1 MNFLIKNLFILYFNF
16 YEYLNLNKKNKIKLK
31 MSCQSNWFLTL
42 TIINIA
48 SIIVHL
54 FTLFNRT
61 ALMSYSSLILL
72 IIACFY
78 WCYMYFLEKV
88 NSGESTEGQGLITQK
103 NTNFMADNIFRYLFV
118 IVIGNSIYCYV
129 FRIIYVKNRIIYF
142 DDLLKLIF
150 NWYSYTILP
159 IACIIDFCG
168 RKRNRTPNPK
178 YDLIITLIVIAL
190 ISIIDCRFTSIESL
204 SHNDVFLLSIILN
217 TLFMGLAYLLYDYLL
232 FKMNGGNSYTLC
244 PQETEA

>member
-1 MNFLIKNLFILYFNF
+1 
-16 YEYLNLNKKNKIKLK
+16 

-42 TIINIA
+42 TIINIV
-48 SIIVHL
+48 SIAVHL
-54 FTLFNRT
+54 FALFNRFT
-61 ALMSYSSLILL
+61 AISYSSLILL
-72 IIACFY
+72 TIACFY

-88 NSGESTEGQGLITQK
+88 NSGESTEGQGLITQR

-129 FRIIYVKNRIIYF
+129 FRIIYRSNIIYVR
-142 DDLLKLIF
+142 DLFNIIF

-178 YDLIITLIVIAL
+178 YDLIITLIVIAILSFIDSKLTL
-190 ISIIDCRFTSIESL
+190 IMSL
-204 SHNDVFLLSIILN
+204 TQFDIFLRSIILN
-217 TLFMGLAYLLYDYLL
+217 TLFMGLTYLLYDYLL

-244 PQETEA
+244 PQETQA

>member
-1 MNFLIKNLFILYFNF
+1 
-16 YEYLNLNKKNKIKLK
+16 

-42 TIINIA
+42 TIINIV
-48 SIIVHL
+48 SIAVHL
-54 FTLFNRT
+54 FALFNRFT
-61 ALMSYSSLILL
+61 AISYSSLILL
-72 IIACFY
+72 TIACFY

-88 NSGESTEGQGLITQK
+88 NSGESTEGQGLITQR

-129 FRIIYVKNRIIYF
+129 FRIIYRSNIIYVR
-142 DDLLKLIF
+142 DLFNIIF

-178 YDLIITLIVIAL
+178 YDLIITLIVIAILSFIDSKFTL
-190 ISIIDCRFTSIESL
+190 IL
-204 SHNDVFLLSIILN
+204 SPTQFDIFLLSIILN
-217 TLFMGLAYLLYDYLL
+217 TLFMGLTYLLYDYLL

>member
-1 MNFLIKNLFILYFNF
+1 
-16 YEYLNLNKKNKIKLK
+16 

-42 TIINIA
+42 TIINIV
-48 SIIVHL
+48 SIAVHL
-54 FTLFNRT
+54 FALFNRFT
-61 ALMSYSSLILL
+61 AISYSSLILL
-72 IIACFY
+72 TIACFY

-88 NSGESTEGQGLITQK
+88 NSGESTEGQGLITQR

-129 FRIIYVKNRIIYF
+129 FRIIYRNDIIYVR
-142 DDLLKLIF
+142 DLFNIIF

-178 YDLIITLIVIAL
+178 YDLIITLIVIAILSFIDSKFTL
-190 ISIIDCRFTSIESL
+190 IL
-204 SHNDVFLLSIILN
+204 SPTQFDIFLLSIILN
-217 TLFMGLAYLLYDYLL
+217 TLFMGLTYLLYDYLL

>member
-1 MNFLIKNLFILYFNF
+1 
-16 YEYLNLNKKNKIKLK
+16 

-42 TIINIA
+42 TIINIV
-48 SIIVHL
+48 SIAVHL
-54 FTLFNRT
+54 FALFNRFT
-61 ALMSYSSLILL
+61 AISYSSLILL
-72 IIACFY
+72 TIACFY

-88 NSGESTEGQGLITQK
+88 NSGESTEGQGLITQR

-129 FRIIYVKNRIIYF
+129 FRIGYRNHIIYVR
-142 DDLLKLIF
+142 DLFNIIF

-178 YDLIITLIVIAL
+178 YDLIITLIVIAILSFIDSKFTL
-190 ISIIDCRFTSIESL
+190 ILSL
-204 SHNDVFLLSIILN
+204 TQFDIFLRSIILN
-217 TLFMGLAYLLYDYLL
+217 TLFMGLTYLLYDYLL

>member
-1 MNFLIKNLFILYFNF
+1 
-16 YEYLNLNKKNKIKLK
+16 

-42 TIINIA
+42 TIINIV
-48 SIIVHL
+48 SIAVHL
-54 FTLFNRT
+54 FALFNRFT
-61 ALMSYSSLILL
+61 AISYSSLILL
-72 IIACFY
+72 TIACFY

-88 NSGESTEGQGLITQK
+88 NSGESTEGQGLITQR

-129 FRIIYVKNRIIYF
+129 FRIIYRSNIIYVR
-142 DDLLKLIF
+142 DLFNIIF

-178 YDLIITLIVIAL
+178 YDLIITLIVIAILSFIDSKLTL
-190 ISIIDCRFTSIESL
+190 IMSL
-204 SHNDVFLLSIILN
+204 TQFDIFLRSIILN
-217 TLFMGLAYLLYDYLL
+217 TLFMGLTYLLYDYLL

>member
-1 MNFLIKNLFILYFNF
+1 
-16 YEYLNLNKKNKIKLK
+16 

-42 TIINIA
+42 TIINIV
-48 SIIVHL
+48 SIAVHL
-54 FTLFNRT
+54 FALFNRFT
-61 ALMSYSSLILL
+61 AISYSSLILL
-72 IIACFY
+72 TIACFY

-88 NSGESTEGQGLITQK
+88 NSGESTEGQGLITQR

-129 FRIIYVKNRIIYF
+129 FRIGYRNDIIYVR
-142 DDLLKLIF
+142 DLFNIIF

-178 YDLIITLIVIAL
+178 YDLIITLIVIAILSFIDSKFTL
-190 ISIIDCRFTSIESL
+190 ILSL
-204 SHNDVFLLSIILN
+204 TQFDIFLRSIILN
-217 TLFMGLAYLLYDYLL
+217 TLFMGLTYLLYDYLL

>member
-1 MNFLIKNLFILYFNF
+1 
-16 YEYLNLNKKNKIKLK
+16 

-42 TIINIA
+42 TIINIV
-48 SIIVHL
+48 SIAVHL
-54 FTLFNRT
+54 FALFNRFT
-61 ALMSYSSLILL
+61 AISYSSLILL
-72 IIACFY
+72 TIACFY

-88 NSGESTEGQGLITQK
+88 NSGESTEGQGLITQR

-129 FRIIYVKNRIIYF
+129 FRIIYRNDIIYVR
-142 DDLLKLIF
+142 DLFNIIF

-178 YDLIITLIVIAL
+178 YDLIITLIVIAILSFIDSKFTL
-190 ISIIDCRFTSIESL
+190 IL
-204 SHNDVFLLSIILN
+204 SPTQFNIFLLSIILN
-217 TLFMGLAYLLYDYLL
+217 TLFMGLTYLLYDYLL

>member
-1 MNFLIKNLFILYFNF
+1 
-16 YEYLNLNKKNKIKLK
+16 

-42 TIINIA
+42 TIINIV
-48 SIIVHL
+48 SIAVHL
-54 FTLFNRT
+54 FALFNRFT
-61 ALMSYSSLILL
+61 AISYSSLILL
-72 IIACFY
+72 TIACFY

-88 NSGESTEGQGLITQK
+88 NSGESTEGQGLITQR

-129 FRIIYVKNRIIYF
+129 FRIIYRNDIIYVR
-142 DDLLKLIF
+142 DLFNIIF

-178 YDLIITLIVIAL
+178 YDLIITLIVIAILSFIDSKFTL
-190 ISIIDCRFTSIESL
+190 ILSL
-204 SHNDVFLLSIILN
+204 TQFDIFLRSIILN
-217 TLFMGLAYLLYDYLL
+217 TLFMGLTYLLYDYLL

>member
-1 MNFLIKNLFILYFNF
+1 
-16 YEYLNLNKKNKIKLK
+16 
-31 MSCQSNWFLTL
+31 
-42 TIINIA
+42 
-48 SIIVHL
+48 
-54 FTLFNRT
+54 
-61 ALMSYSSLILL
+61 
-72 IIACFY
+72 
-78 WCYMYFLEKV
+78 MYFLEKV
-88 NSGESTEGQGLITQK
+88 NSGESTEGQGLITQR

-129 FRIIYVKNRIIYF
+129 FRIIYRNDIIYVR
-142 DDLLKLIF
+142 DLFNIIF

-178 YDLIITLIVIAL
+178 YDLIITLIVITILSFIDSKFTL
-190 ISIIDCRFTSIESL
+190 ILSL
-204 SHNDVFLLSIILN
+204 TQFDIFLRSIILN
-217 TLFMGLAYLLYDYLL
+217 TLFMGLTYLLYDYLL

>member
-1 MNFLIKNLFILYFNF
+1 
-16 YEYLNLNKKNKIKLK
+16 

-42 TIINIA
+42 TIINIV
-48 SIIVHL
+48 SIAVHL
-54 FTLFNRT
+54 FALFNRFT
-61 ALMSYSSLILL
+61 AISYSSLILL
-72 IIACFY
+72 TIACFY

-88 NSGESTEGQGLITQK
+88 NSGESTEGQGLITQR

-129 FRIIYVKNRIIYF
+129 FRIIYRNDIIYVR
-142 DDLLKLIF
+142 DLFNIIF

-178 YDLIITLIVIAL
+178 YDLIITLIVIAILSFIDSKFTL
-190 ISIIDCRFTSIESL
+190 ILSL
-204 SHNDVFLLSIILN
+204 TQFDIFLRSIILN

>member
-1 MNFLIKNLFILYFNF
+1 
-16 YEYLNLNKKNKIKLK
+16 

-42 TIINIA
+42 TIINIV
-48 SIIVHL
+48 SIAVHL
-54 FTLFNRT
+54 FALFNRFT
-61 ALMSYSSLILL
+61 AISYSSLILL
-72 IIACFY
+72 TIACFY

-88 NSGESTEGQGLITQK
+88 NSGESTEGQGLITQR

-129 FRIIYVKNRIIYF
+129 FRIIYRNDIIYVR
-142 DDLLKLIF
+142 DLFNIIF

-178 YDLIITLIVIAL
+178 YDLIITLIVIAILSFIDSKFTL
-190 ISIIDCRFTSIESL
+190 IL
-204 SHNDVFLLSIILN
+204 SPTQFDIFLLSIILN
-217 TLFMGLAYLLYDYLL
+217 TLFMGLTYLLYDYLL

-244 PQETEA
+244 PQETQA

>member
-1 MNFLIKNLFILYFNF
+1 
-16 YEYLNLNKKNKIKLK
+16 

-42 TIINIA
+42 TIINIV
-48 SIIVHL
+48 SIAVHL
-54 FTLFNRT
+54 FALFNRFT
-61 ALMSYSSLILL
+61 AISYSSLILL
-72 IIACFY
+72 TIACFY

-88 NSGESTEGQGLITQK
+88 NSGESTEGQGLITQR

-129 FRIIYVKNRIIYF
+129 FRIIYRNDIIYVR
-142 DDLLKLIF
+142 DLFNIIF

-178 YDLIITLIVIAL
+178 YDLIITLIVIAILSFIDSKFTL
-190 ISIIDCRFTSIESL
+190 IL
-204 SHNDVFLLSIILN
+204 SPTQFDIFLLSIILN